1 MEVFLLPES
10 ARDCLN
16 YLPFLLKLTIVCS
29 AVQFCAVCIWV
40 GFISLF
46 SYSASVQSVHNSTFW
61 VDRVEVVCLFRT
73 LVVGTSTLELPEH
86 QLVSIFALL
95 NITTDF
101 ILIVWEIFAIHFVT
115 LNFPAKKCMNIIC
128 RWSGV
133 CGKKE
138 HLNHNYQIHIVIK
151 WI

>member
-101 ILIVWEIFAIHFVT
+101 ILVFCKKYLQSNLWLWILQH
-115 LNFPAKKCMNIIC
+115 KKCMNIC
-128 RWSGV
+128 RWSRV
-133 CGKKE
+133 CKKRNILLRWLPNKHCE
-138 HLNHNYQIHIVIK
+138 
-151 WI
+151 